1 MADPIIRNEQER
13 RQIQS
18 IRSYLEKRGY
28 KYVESRNI
36 SDFKTMKAG
45 TFSYHLNVPVK
56 KSEKKM
62 VNMPIDVVIM
72 RKTSKIGDM
81 PVLIE
86 CKSAGDFT
94 NTNKRRKEESDK
106 INAYRLREG
115 NTTRYSDDR
124 EPQGTAGMPTLDVL
138 RQKDLVDCAVCVIR
152 YFGGTLLGTG
162 GLVHAYGTAA
172 ADAVKDAGIV
182 KMESRRTFTLALS
195 YSDHPRVQ
203 TLLSDGGAVVSDV
216 SYAEGVTVT
225 GTVPEN
231 AADTLARA
239 LTDATAGRVLPEW
252 GETVFSPVPVR
263 P

>member
-1 MADPIIRNEQER
+1 MSAPE
-13 RQIQS
+13 
-18 IRSYLEKRGY
+18 YLTLGGNGS
-28 KYVESRNI
+28 SR
-36 SDFKTMKAG
+36 
-45 TFSYHLNVPVK
+45 YEEK
-56 KSEKKM
+56 KS
-62 VNMPIDVVIM
+62 VFL
-72 RKTSKIGDM
+72 GF
-81 PVLIE
+81 
-86 CKSAGDFT
+86 AGKFE
-94 NTNKRRKEESDK
+94 KEEDVLAWLAGLK
-106 INAYRLREG
+106 RTYPDARHHVYAYRLREG

-216 SYAEGVTVT
+216 SYAEGVTLT

-231 AADTLARA
+231 AADALSRA

>member
-1 MADPIIRNEQER
+1 MSAPE
-13 RQIQS
+13 
-18 IRSYLEKRGY
+18 YLTLGGNGS
-28 KYVESRNI
+28 SR
-36 SDFKTMKAG
+36 
-45 TFSYHLNVPVK
+45 YEEK
-56 KSEKKM
+56 KS
-62 VNMPIDVVIM
+62 VFL
-72 RKTSKIGDM
+72 GF
-81 PVLIE
+81 
-86 CKSAGDFT
+86 AGKFE
-94 NTNKRRKEESDK
+94 KEEDVLAWLAGLK
-106 INAYRLREG
+106 RAYPDARHHVYAYRLREG

-172 ADAVKDAGIV
+172 ADAIKDAGIV

-203 TLLSDGGAVVSDV
+203 TLLTDGGAVVSDV
-216 SYAEGVTVT
+216 SYAEGVTLT

-231 AADTLARA
+231 AADALARA

-252 GETVFSPVPVR
+252 GETVFSPVPVQ